1 MSLCSLTSL
10 DCSGVTVWCYV
21 MVCLHVVLLRC
32 YVVVIRSL
40 YCLYCVSCLCL
51 RQSGSEG
58 FLFFRRL
65 CVSTAKLLSVFV
77 GKGLN
82 GCVLLGG

>member
-1 MSLCSLTSL
+1 
-10 DCSGVTVWCYV
+10 
-21 MVCLHVVLLRC
+21 MVCVVLLRC
-32 YVVVIRSL
+32 YVVVIRS
-40 YCLYCVSCLCL
+40 LYCVSCLCL

>member
-1 MSLCSLTSL
+1 VSLCSLTSL

-51 RQSGSEG
+51 RQLEVRG
-58 FLFFRRL
+58 FLFFRCL
-65 CVSTAKLLSVFV
+65 CVLVATFLSGKVAKRLY
-77 GKGLN
+77 
-82 GCVLLGG
+82 GCVS